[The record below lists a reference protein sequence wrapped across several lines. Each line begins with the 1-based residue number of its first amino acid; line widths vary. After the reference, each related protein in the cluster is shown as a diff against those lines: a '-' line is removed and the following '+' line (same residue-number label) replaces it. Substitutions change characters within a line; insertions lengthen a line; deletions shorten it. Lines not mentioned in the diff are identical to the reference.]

1 MALDYSTL
9 KRVVDKNGPVSRI
22 LILEIKGSTP
32 RGSGTEMYVWANGIE
47 GTIGGG
53 TLEFEAIKS
62 AQEILKTRKT
72 KLKSYPL
79 GPELGQCCG
88 GHVKLLTE
96 YYDEKAVTNLKDQ
109 SLNIRSLSGAK
120 EAPKKVKKLINKYK
134 NEQISFD
141 HKLSDEWLI
150 EKIITARSPIWIWGA
165 GHVGS
170 AIVSLLAPMPNL
182 EIYWLDTDN
191 SRFPDLEFSNVYKII
206 YDSPEQFIKRAH
218 PNAEHLI
225 LTYSHKID
233 LEICDKILNHDFK
246 WVGLIG
252 SKTKFNR
259 FKKKL
264 LSFGHTEKTID
275 QIQCPI
281 GYKNYGKHPQQIA
294 LSVAVNWLER
304 NHELEKGLIFDKK
317 IA

>member
-9 KRVVDKNGPVSRI
+9 KRLVDKNGPVSRI

-109 SLNIRSLSGAK
+109 SLNIRSVSGAA
-120 EAPKKVKKLINKYK
+120 EAPETVKKLINQYK
-134 NEQISFD
+134 NGQVSFD
-141 HKLSDEWLI
+141 QKLSDGWLI
-150 EKIITARSPIWIWGA
+150 EKVITERSPIWIWGA

-170 AIVSLLAPMPNL
+170 AILSLLAPMPNL

-233 LEICDKILNHDFK
+233 LEICDKILHHDFK
-246 WVGLIG
+246 WAGLIG

-264 LSFGHTEKTID
+264 LSFGHNEKKID

-281 GYKNYGKHPQQIA
+281 GYKNYGKHPQHIA
-294 LSVAVNWLER
+294 LGVAVNWIER
-304 NHELEKGLIFDKK
+304 NRELEEGLIFDDKF
-317 IA
+317 A

>member
-9 KRVVDKNGPVSRI
+9 KRVIDKNGPVARI
-22 LILEIKGSTP
+22 LILEIKGSAP
-32 RGSGTEMYVWANGIE
+32 RGIGTEMYVWANGTQ

-62 AQEILKTRKT
+62 AQEILETRKT

-109 SLNIRSLSGAK
+109 SLNIRSISGAT
-120 EAPKKVKKLINKYK
+120 EATKKVKKLINRYK
-134 NEQISFD
+134 TEQTSFD

-150 EKIITARSPIWIWGA
+150 EKVITAKSPIWIWGA

-170 AIVSLLAPMPNL
+170 AILSLLAPMPNL
-182 EIYWLDTDN
+182 EIFWLDTDN

-233 LEICDKILNHDFK
+233 LEICNIILNHDFK

-264 LSFGHTEKTID
+264 LSFGHTETKID

-294 LSVAVNWLER
+294 LGVAVNFIER
-304 NHELEKGLIFDKK
+304 NHELKKGLIIDKK

>member
-1 MALDYSTL
+1 MALDYNTL
-9 KRVVDKNGPVSRI
+9 KRVVDKNGPVVRI

-32 RGSGTEMYVWANGIE
+32 RGSGTEMYVWADGTH

-62 AQEILKTRKT
+62 AQGILETRKT

-79 GPELGQCCG
+79 GPDLGQCCG
-88 GHVKLLTE
+88 GFVKLLTE
-96 YYDEKAVTNLKDQ
+96 YYDEKSVTNLKDK
-109 SLNIRSLSGAK
+109 SLNVRSISDAT
-120 EAPKKVKKLINKYK
+120 EAPKTVKQLIKKYK
-134 NEQISFD
+134 TGQISFD
-141 HKLSDEWLI
+141 HKLSGEWLI
-150 EKIITARSPIWIWGA
+150 EKVITEKSPIWIWGA

-170 AIVSLLAPMPNL
+170 AILSLLAPMPNL
-182 EIYWLDTDN
+182 EIFWLDTE
-191 SRFPDLEFSNVYKII
+191 SRRFPDLDFSNVYKII
-206 YDSPEQFIKRAH
+206 YDSPERFIKQAQ
-218 PNAEHLI
+218 PDAEHLI

-233 LEICDKILNHDFK
+233 LEICDKILCHDFK

-252 SKTKFNR
+252 SKTKFTR

-264 LSFGHTEKTID
+264 LSFGHTEEKID

-294 LSVAVNWLER
+294 LGVVVNWIER
-304 NHELEKGLIFDKK
+304 NRELEKGLIFDKK

>member
-1 MALDYSTL
+1 MALDYNTL
-9 KRVVDKNGPVSRI
+9 KEVIDRNGPVARV

-32 RGSGTEMYVWANGIE
+32 RGSGTEMYVWANGTH

-62 AQEILKTRKT
+62 AKETLKSRKP

-79 GPELGQCCG
+79 GPDLGQCCG
-88 GHVKLLTE
+88 GLVKLFTE

-109 SLNIRSLSGAK
+109 SLNVRSISGATA
-120 EAPKKVKKLINKYK
+120 APKTVKKLVEKYK
-134 NEQISFD
+134 CEHISFD
-141 HKLSDEWLI
+141 HKLLDEWLI
-150 EKIITARSPIWIWGA
+150 EKVITAKSPIWIWGA

-170 AIVSLLAPMPNL
+170 AILSLLAPMPNL
-182 EIYWLDTDN
+182 EIFWLDTDN
-191 SRFPDLEFSNVYKII
+191 NRFPEKEFTNVYKII
-206 YDSPEQFIKRAH
+206 YDSPKQFIKRAQ

-233 LEICDKILNHDFK
+233 LEICDNVLHHDFK
-246 WVGLIG
+246 WAGLIG

-264 LSFGHTEKTID
+264 LSFGHTEKKID

-281 GYKNYGKHPQQIA
+281 GNKNYGKHPQQIA
-294 LSVAVNWLER
+294 LGVAVNWIER
-304 NHELEKGLIFDKK
+304 NCE
-317 IA
+317 

>member
-9 KRVVDKNGPVSRI
+9 KRVIDKNGPVARI
-22 LILEIKGSTP
+22 LILEIKGSAP
-32 RGSGTEMYVWANGIE
+32 RGIGTEMYVWANGTQ

-62 AQEILKTRKT
+62 AQEILETRKT

-109 SLNIRSLSGAK
+109 SLNIRSISGAT
-120 EAPKKVKKLINKYK
+120 EATKKVKKIINRYK
-134 NEQISFD
+134 TEQTSFD

-150 EKIITARSPIWIWGA
+150 EKVITAKSPIWIWGA

-170 AIVSLLAPMPNL
+170 AILSLLAPMPNL
-182 EIYWLDTDN
+182 EIFWLDTDN

-233 LEICDKILNHDFK
+233 LEICNIILNHDFK

-264 LSFGHTEKTID
+264 LSFGHTKKTID

-294 LSVAVNWLER
+294 LGVAVNFIER
-304 NHELEKGLIFDKK
+304 NHELKKGLIIDKK